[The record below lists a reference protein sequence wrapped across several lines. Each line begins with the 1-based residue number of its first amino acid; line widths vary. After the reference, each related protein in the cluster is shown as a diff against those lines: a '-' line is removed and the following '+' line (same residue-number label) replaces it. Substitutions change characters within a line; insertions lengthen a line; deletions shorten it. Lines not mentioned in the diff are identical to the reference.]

1 MVRASRNASNAL
13 DRRVAEWACVALDQV
28 TDKNRREYLRAQAD
42 DAMRH
47 VPKQQGRR
55 WSATASLNDRTAPG
69 ASQARQY
76 PSIGAAVQAQYRAG
90 NGTGRPILAAMSE
103 RVPSEGGFLIGEE
116 LRSEIMLTS
125 IEEAIIRPRAT
136 VIPMRE
142 PSSRVP
148 VIEEGT
154 DSSGSIFGGLN
165 FTWTEEQAALAPSV
179 ASYGLDVLR
188 ARKLIAYMVCPN
200 ELFNDANKLD
210 TFLKDVIPAGLAFAE
225 DAAFIAGSGS
235 LGGTTLGASQ
245 PLGILNAGCAIQVT
259 RTGSPVNLADI
270 ANMAT
275 RMLPKSMSKYIWLAS
290 PDIFKNLLQIYLS
303 VGSPT
308 TQATTPADWL
318 RYSDEQGC
326 WCLLGRPIFPTEHMS
341 AAGTTGDLCAVDPS
355 FYVIGDYQELTIDIA
370 TEGADFISDQS
381 QIRVKARLDG
391 RVWLAQP
398 VSPANSSETC
408 SPVVILK

>member
-1 MVRASRNASNAL
+1 VQESHRARLVGTWGSIAPG
-13 DRRVAEWACVALDQV
+13 EV
-28 TDKNRREYLRAQAD
+28 TEKNRRDYLKSRAE
-42 DAMRH
+42 DAMRRA
-47 VPKQQGRR
+47 PKQQGRP
-55 WSATASLNDRTAPG
+55 WSATASLFDRTAPAAVLSG
-69 ASQARQY
+69 QFASL
-76 PSIGAAVQAQYRAG
+76 GEHVQAQYRAS
-90 NGTGRPILAAMSE
+90 NGTGTPIKNAAMSE
-103 RVPSEGGFLIGEE
+103 RVPSEGGALVGEE
-116 LRSEIMLTS
+116 LRSELMLHTL
-125 IEEAIIRPRAT
+125 EEGIIRPRAT
-136 VIPMRE
+136 IVPMRQ
-142 PSSRVP
+142 PSSRIP
-148 VIEEGT
+148 VLEEGT
-154 DSSGSIFGGLN
+154 DGTGNIFGGLA
-165 FTWTEEQAALAPSV
+165 FAWTEEQAALAPSV

-188 ARKLIAYMVCPN
+188 AKKLIAYMVCPN

-225 DAAFIAGSGS
+225 DAAFIAGRGS

-259 RTGSPVNLADI
+259 RAGSPVSLADI

-290 PDIFKNLLQIYLS
+290 PDIFKTLLQIYLS

-326 WCLLGRPIFPTEHMS
+326 WCMLGRPIFATEHMS

-355 FYVIGDYQELTIDIA
+355 FYVVGDYQELTIDIA
-370 TEGADFISDQS
+370 TEGTDFINDQS

-398 VSPANSSETC
+398 ITPANSSETC
-408 SPVVILK
+408 SPVVILH